1 MAAKPED
8 TKALRRQLRDRI
20 RSRVVH
26 LNTRCEIPKLGC
38 WNYVGSFVR
47 DYVERSVPLELI
59 STLTLPHG
67 GFLARSNPRYSPF
80 AVCSRYPQE
89 GVQCYYRNGVQG
101 VNIARSSAH
110 TQKRNKTSELTGKV
124 LSSAISPGAR
134 CSDAR
139 HRWCSYTT
147 GSGELGTG
155 DSIFPGINMSF
166 FAQSRMKTTVQS
178 GSC

>member
-8 TKALRRQLRDRI
+8 TKALRRQLRERI

-59 STLTLPHG
+59 STLTLPHR
-67 GFLARSNPRYSPF
+67 GFLARPNPRYSRF
-80 AVCSRYPQE
+80 AVCNKSPLE
-89 GVQCYYRNGVQG
+89 VVQCYHRNGVHG
-101 VNIARSSAH
+101 VNIAQSSSQ
-110 TQKRNKTSELTGKV
+110 TQKRNRSSELTGKV

-155 DSIFPGINMSF
+155 DSISPGINMSF
-166 FAQSRMKTTVQS
+166 FALSRMKTSVQS